1 MYIFLECERQNELT
15 NINENSQDN
24 LEENVNITAV
34 YFRQVIVSM
43 QNIEK
48 VLKSIDFYFIN
59 YDFSLAS

>member
-1 MYIFLECERQNELT
+1 MYIFLECERQNDAKLLAELT

-48 VLKSIDFYFIN
+48 VLKSIDFT
-59 YDFSLAS
+59 S